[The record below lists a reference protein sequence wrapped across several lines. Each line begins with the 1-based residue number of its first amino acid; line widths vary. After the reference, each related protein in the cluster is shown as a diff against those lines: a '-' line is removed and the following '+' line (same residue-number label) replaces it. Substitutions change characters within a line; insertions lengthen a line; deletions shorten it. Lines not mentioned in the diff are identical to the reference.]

1 MDTTPIT
8 RLDEQG
14 TVVKLPPA
22 VPFTLHDS
30 QKIWLL
36 LEGKLDLFLV
46 EMNSGEPVGTRHHLM
61 TAESGIALVGFNPLP
76 TSALG
81 VIAVPVSQSQALCVD
96 HAQFQH
102 WARSSPETVVPF
114 IDRWV
119 ENLGAAANPDLA
131 PTDFRRLAA
140 GEEISFE
147 EDHPVTVL
155 PTAGALWIRQF
166 EGSSIPLG
174 DEEMPAIE
182 AEKFFPVSRAIWLRC
197 MPHSRILCLG
207 TSEWIEADATWSGL
221 QLFQD
226 QIFSRLVALRVE
238 EDELE
243 NARLEAAEE
252 ADAKLFENALY
263 NLAGPLRA
271 LDERFLESTTG
282 SVEPLLQV
290 CRVIFKATGIDL
302 SRLPQAQS
310 LVKQPDPVN
319 AIAMAS
325 RIRSR
330 QVMLKGKWWK
340 MESVP
345 MVAFYENRRPLALLP
360 TGKGYQFYDPVS
372 GERGQVDEPFAAG
385 LHGFAYVFYRPFPHK
400 RLGILDILSF
410 GMRGSETDAITI
422 LLMGVAAGLLGMVAP
437 IFTGIIFDTIIPGA
451 EHKTLGE
458 FTVFLVI
465 SALAMALFALTR
477 SLATLR
483 LESRMESSVQAAVW
497 DRLLGLPVPFFRQF
511 TSGDL
516 ARRSLGISKIREML
530 TGSVLS
536 SIMTGIFS
544 VTSCALMFYY
554 SWQLA
559 LIATVL
565 VFFSLVATTLCGL
578 YQVRIL
584 RGVSEL
590 SGRIA
595 GMTLQFINGIPKFR
609 VAGTEARAFGVWAGE
624 FSKQRML
631 SMRAGKI
638 SNILSVFDSAF
649 PVLAWSV
656 LFYYSA
662 DLMKA
667 PGQGLSTG
675 EFLAFLAAFVQFST
689 GALDLSSEL
698 ISVLNVVPLYER
710 AKPILAALPEVSS
723 SQKDPRT
730 LVGGIDLHHIS
741 FRYRNEGPLVLRD
754 LSLTI
759 AAGQC
764 IAIVGPS
771 GSGKSTLFRLLLG
784 FETPSAGAIYYDRQD
799 LAELD
804 IQSVRRQIGVVLQNA
819 RLMQGS
825 VFRNIVGEGT
835 LTIDDAWEAARHAG
849 LEDDLK
855 AMPMGM
861 HTVISESG
869 GGLSGGQRQRLLV
882 ARAIVRKPR
891 ILLFDE
897 ATSALDNRTQA
908 IVSQSLKN
916 LNATRMIIAH
926 RLSTV
931 MHADRIC
938 VIDKG
943 ILAESGTYDEL
954 MARGG
959 LFTQL
964 AKRQLTSTET

>member
-22 VPFTLHDS
+22 VPFALHDS
-30 QKIWLL
+30 EKIWLL

-46 EMNSGEPVGTRHHLM
+46 EMNGEEPAGTRHHLM
-61 TAESGIALVGFNPLP
+61 TAESGIAVVGFNPMP

-81 VIAVPVSQSQALCVD
+81 VIAVPVVESQALCLD
-96 HAQFQH
+96 RPQFQH
-102 WARSSPETVVPF
+102 WARSSPETVIPF
-114 IDRWV
+114 IDRWL
-119 ENLGAAANPDLA
+119 ENLGAATNPDPA

-140 GEEISFE
+140 GEEITFTE
-147 EDHPVTVL
+147 EHPIAVL
-155 PTAGALWIRQF
+155 PLAGALWVRQL

-174 DEEMPAIE
+174 DGEMAPIVP
-182 AEKFFPVSRAIWLRC
+182 EKFFPVSRALWLKCEPR
-197 MPHSRILCLG
+197 SRVLCLG
-207 TSEWIEADATWSGL
+207 TSEWIEADTTWSGL
-221 QLFQD
+221 RLFQE
-226 QIFSRLVALRVE
+226 QVFSRLVALRQV

-243 NARLEAAEE
+243 KARLQAVEE
-252 ADAKLFENALY
+252 ADANLFESALY
-263 NLAGPLRA
+263 GLAGPLRA
-271 LDERFLESTTG
+271 FDERLLEATSG

-290 CRVIFKATGIDL
+290 CRIVFKASGIDL
-302 SRLPQAQS
+302 DRLRQAQN
-310 LVKQPDPVN
+310 LTKQPDPVN
-319 AIAMAS
+319 AIALAS

-345 MVAFYENRRPLALLP
+345 MVGFCENRKPLALLP
-360 TGKGYQFYDPVS
+360 AGKGYQFYDPAS
-372 GERGQVDEPFAAG
+372 GERKQVDEAFATK

-400 RLGILDILSF
+400 PLSILDILSF
-410 GMRGSETDAITI
+410 GIRGSEKDAITI

-451 EHKTLGE
+451 EHKTLWE
-458 FTVFLVI
+458 FTIFLVI
-465 SALAMALFALTR
+465 SALAMALFTLTR
-477 SLATLR
+477 SIATLR
-483 LESRMESSVQAAVW
+483 LESRMEASVQAAVW

-516 ARRSLGISKIREML
+516 ARRSLGISRIRQML
-530 TGSVLS
+530 TGSVLT
-536 SIMTGIFS
+536 SILTGIFS
-544 VTSCALMFYY
+544 ITSCALMFYY

-565 VFFSLVATTLCGL
+565 VFFSLIASTLCGL

-584 RGVSEL
+584 RSVSEL
-590 SGRIA
+590 SGRIS

-609 VAGTEARAFGVWAGE
+609 VAGTEARAFGVWAGQ
-624 FSKQRML
+624 FAKQRIL
-631 SMRAGKI
+631 SMRAGKV

-649 PVLAWSV
+649 PVLAWGV
-656 LFYYSA
+656 LFYFSV
-662 DLMKA
+662 DLMKT
-667 PGQGLSTG
+667 PGQGLTTG
-675 EFLAFLAAFVQFST
+675 EFLAFLAAFVQFSA
-689 GALDLSSEL
+689 GALDLSSQL

-710 AKPILAALPEVSS
+710 AKPILKALPEVSS
-723 SQKDPRT
+723 SQKEPRT

-741 FRYRNEGPLVLRD
+741 FRYREEGPLVLRD
-754 LSLTI
+754 LSLTVLPGQFI
-759 AAGQC
+759 AV
-764 IAIVGPS
+764 VGPS

-784 FETPSAGAIYYDRQD
+784 FETPSAGAIFYDGQD
-799 LAELD
+799 VAELD

-819 RLMQGS
+819 KLMQGS

-849 LEDDLK
+849 LEEDLK

-861 HTVISESG
+861 HTVISENG

-908 IVSQSLKN
+908 IVSRSLKD
-916 LNATRMIIAH
+916 LNATRIIIAH

-938 VIDKG
+938 VLDKS
-943 ILAESGTYDEL
+943 ILVETGTYEEL

-964 AKRQLTSTET
+964 AKRQLTST